1 MLEDHRDKPSPH
13 QGDSAM
19 ITVEHWGEISYSEA
33 LSRQQEYVDQ
43 VSRELRRETLVFCSH
58 PPVVTLGRGTKPGDV
73 FGWTGEKFEVTR
85 GGRATYHG
93 PSQTVV
99 YPIVDLNSRGRDLH
113 KYMRMLEESILEV
126 LKSFGIEAVAN
137 AMQTED
143 GSDEA
148 APATGVWIGP
158 KKIASIGIAVRRWI
172 SFHGLA
178 LNIEKDPRAFEGM
191 KPCGFAP
198 GSVISMEEVLG
209 EKPARGAVESR
220 LEIALLSRLNL

>member
-1 MLEDHRDKPSPH
+1 LIH
-13 QGDSAM
+13 
-19 ITVEHWGEISYSEA
+19 TEHWGEISYREA
-33 LSRQQEYVDQ
+33 LSRQEEYVDQ
-43 VSRELRRETLVFCSH
+43 VSRELRRETLIFCSH
-58 PPVVTLGRGTKPGDV
+58 PPVVTLGRGTKAGDV
-73 FGWTGEKFEVTR
+73 FGWSGETFEVSR

-113 KYMRMLEESILEV
+113 KYMRTLEDSILEV
-126 LKSFGIEAVAN
+126 LLSFGIHAKAN
-137 AMQTED
+137 VLQTED

-148 APATGVWIGP
+148 APATGVWIDS

-178 LNIEKDPRAFEGM
+178 LNIDHDPHAFEGM

-220 LEIALLSRLNL
+220 LETALVKRLSL